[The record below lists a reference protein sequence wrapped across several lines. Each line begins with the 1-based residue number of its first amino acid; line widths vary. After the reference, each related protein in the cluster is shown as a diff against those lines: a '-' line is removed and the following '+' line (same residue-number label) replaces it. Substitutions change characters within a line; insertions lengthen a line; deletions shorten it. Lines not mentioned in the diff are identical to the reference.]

1 MRAARAKPGNE
12 SNDNNIVKSRTIDL
26 VAPSGYPHDPAAVER
41 GIGRLRREGHRLDNV
56 EATRRRY
63 QRFGGTDAERAA
75 DLNRLADPSRR
86 LPDIVLAVRGGYGA
100 SRILHGL
107 DYLGLRRLADQPVA
121 IVGHSDFTAIQCALF
136 AHAGVKS
143 FGGPMFAGDF
153 GAEQVSAFTMQHFW
167 NAISHSSFTVT
178 NNTPQRQSVNATGM
192 LWGGNL
198 AILAS
203 LVGTP
208 YLPPV
213 EGGILYLEDVN
224 EHPFRIERMIYQLH
238 QSGVLG
244 RQQAIVMGEFSG
256 GRLSEYDNGYSLDA
270 MIEQV
275 RAVTGIPVVTGLQ
288 FGHIENLL
296 TLPFGATAHLV
307 ATERGFTLKLSDY
320 PHLG

>member
-1 MRAARAKPGNE
+1 M
-12 SNDNNIVKSRTIDL
+12 VKSRTIDL

-41 GIGRLRREGHRLDNV
+41 ALGRLRREGHRLENV
-56 EATRRRY
+56 DATRRRF

-75 DLNRLADPSRR
+75 DLNRLADASRP

-153 GAEQVSAFTMQHFW
+153 GAEQTSSFTMQHFW

-178 NNTPQRQSVNATGM
+178 SKAPQRQTVDATGM

-208 YLPPV
+208 YMPPI
-213 EGGILYLEDVN
+213 EGGILYIEDVN

-238 QSGVLG
+238 QSGMLG

-256 GRLSEYDNGYSLDA
+256 GRLSDYDNGYSLDA

-275 RAVTGIPVVTGLQ
+275 RSVIGIPVVTGLQ
-288 FGHIENLL
+288 FGHVENLL

-320 PHLG
+320 PHLA

>member
-1 MRAARAKPGNE
+1 MKT
-12 SNDNNIVKSRTIDL
+12 RTIEL
-26 VAPSGYPHDPAAVER
+26 VAPSGYPSDPAAVER
-41 GIGRLRREGHRLDNV
+41 GLTRLRREGHRLENA
-56 EATRRRY
+56 EATRRRF

-75 DLNRLADPSRR
+75 DLNRLADPARP

-100 SRILHGL
+100 TRLLHGL

-121 IVGHSDFTAIQCALF
+121 IVGHSDFTAIQCALY

-153 GAEQVSAFTMQHFW
+153 GAENLSAFTMQHFW
-167 NAISHSSFTVT
+167 NAISHAEFTVRS
-178 NNTPQRQSVNATGM
+178 NVPQRESVDATGM

-213 EGGILYLEDVN
+213 EGGILFVEDVN

-238 QSGVLG
+238 QAGVLG

-256 GRLSEYDNGYSLDA
+256 GRLSDYDNGYSLDA

-275 RAVTGIPVVTGLQ
+275 RTVTGVPVITGLQ
-288 FGHIENLL
+288 FGHVENLL

-307 ATERGFTLKLSDY
+307 AEPRGFTLKLSDY
-320 PHLG
+320 PHLS

>member
-1 MRAARAKPGNE
+1 
-12 SNDNNIVKSRTIDL
+12 VKSRTIDL

-41 GIGRLRREGHRLDNV
+41 ALGRLRREGHRLENV
-56 EATRRRY
+56 DATRRRF

-75 DLNRLADPSRR
+75 DLNRLADASRP

-153 GAEQVSAFTMQHFW
+153 GAEQTSSFTMQHFW

-178 NNTPQRQSVNATGM
+178 SKAPQRQTVDATGM

-208 YLPPV
+208 YMPPI
-213 EGGILYLEDVN
+213 EGGILYIEDVN

-238 QSGVLG
+238 QSGMLG

-256 GRLSEYDNGYSLDA
+256 GRLSDYDNGYSLDA

-275 RAVTGIPVVTGLQ
+275 RSVIGIPVVTGLQ
-288 FGHIENLL
+288 FGHVENLL

-320 PHLG
+320 PHLA

>member
-1 MRAARAKPGNE
+1 M
-12 SNDNNIVKSRTIDL
+12 KSRTIEL

-41 GIGRLRREGHRLDNV
+41 GIGRLRREGHRLENV
-56 EATRRRY
+56 DATRRRF

-75 DLNRLADPSRR
+75 DLNRLADASSP

-153 GAEQVSAFTMQHFW
+153 GAEQVSSFTMQHFW
-167 NAISHSSFTVT
+167 NAISRSSFTVT
-178 NNTPQRQSVNATGM
+178 SNVPQRQRVDATGM

-213 EGGILYLEDVN
+213 EGGILYIEDVN
-224 EHPFRIERMIYQLH
+224 EHPFRIERMIYQLY
-238 QSGVLG
+238 QAGVLG

-256 GRLSEYDNGYSLDA
+256 GRLSDYDNGYSLDA

-275 RAVTGIPVVTGLQ
+275 RSVTGIPVVTGLQ
-288 FGHIENLL
+288 FGHVENLL
-296 TLPFGATAHLV
+296 TLPFGASAHLV

-320 PHLG
+320 PHLA

>member
-1 MRAARAKPGNE
+1 M
-12 SNDNNIVKSRTIDL
+12 KSRTIDL
-26 VAPSGYPHDPAAVER
+26 VAPSGYPSDPAAVER
-41 GIGRLRREGHRLDNV
+41 GLTRLRREGHRLENV
-56 EATRRRY
+56 EATRRRF

-75 DLNRLADPSRR
+75 DLNRLADAARP

-100 SRILHGL
+100 TRLLHGL

-121 IVGHSDFTAIQCALF
+121 IVGHSDFTAIQCALY
-136 AHAGVKS
+136 AQAGVKS

-153 GAEQVSAFTMQHFW
+153 GAENLSAFTMQHFW
-167 NAISHSSFTVT
+167 NAISHAQFTVRS
-178 NNTPQRQSVNATGM
+178 NVPQRESVDVTGM

-213 EGGILYLEDVN
+213 EGGILFIEDVN

-238 QSGVLG
+238 QAGVLG

-256 GRLSEYDNGYSLDA
+256 GRLSDYDNGYSLDA

-275 RAVTGIPVVTGLQ
+275 RTATSVPVVTGLQ
-288 FGHIENLL
+288 FGHVENLL
-296 TLPFGATAHLV
+296 TLPFGATARLV
-307 ATERGFTLKLSDY
+307 AEPRGFTLKLSDY
-320 PHLG
+320 PHLT

>member
-1 MRAARAKPGNE
+1 M
-12 SNDNNIVKSRTIDL
+12 KSRTIDL
-26 VAPSGYPHDPAAVER
+26 VAPSGYPQDPAAVER
-41 GIGRLRREGHRLDNV
+41 ALGRLRREGHRLENV
-56 EATRRRY
+56 EATRRRF

-75 DLNRLADPSRR
+75 DLNRLADASRP
-86 LPDIVLAVRGGYGA
+86 LPDVVLAVRGGYGA

-178 NNTPQRQSVNATGM
+178 SHTPQRQPVDATGM

-208 YLPPV
+208 YMPPIDD
-213 EGGILYLEDVN
+213 GILYIEDVN

-238 QSGVLG
+238 QSGMLG

-256 GRLSEYDNGYSLDA
+256 GRLSDYDNGYSLDA

-275 RAVTGIPVVTGLQ
+275 RSVIGIPVVTGLQ
-288 FGHIENLL
+288 FGHVENLL

-307 ATERGFTLKLSDY
+307 ATERGFTMKLSDY
-320 PHLG
+320 PHLA

>member
-1 MRAARAKPGNE
+1 M
-12 SNDNNIVKSRTIDL
+12 KSRTIDL

-41 GIGRLRREGHRLDNV
+41 GIGRLRREGHRLENV
-56 EATRRRY
+56 DATRRRF

-75 DLNRLADPSRR
+75 DLNRLADASRR

-153 GAEQVSAFTMQHFW
+153 GAEELSSFTMQHFW
-167 NAISHSSFTVT
+167 KAISHSSFTVT
-178 NNTPQRQSVNATGM
+178 SHTPQQQTVDVTGM

-213 EGGILYLEDVN
+213 EGGILYIEDVN
-224 EHPFRIERMIYQLH
+224 EHPFRIERMIYQLY
-238 QSGVLG
+238 QAGVLG

-256 GRLSEYDNGYSLDA
+256 GRLSDYDNGYSLDA

-275 RAVTGIPVVTGLQ
+275 RSVTGIPVVTGLQ

-296 TLPFGATAHLV
+296 TLPFGATAHLI

-320 PHLG
+320 PHLA

>member
-1 MRAARAKPGNE
+1 MKT
-12 SNDNNIVKSRTIDL
+12 RTIEL
-26 VAPSGYPHDPAAVER
+26 VAPSGYPSDPAAVER
-41 GIGRLRREGHRLDNV
+41 GLTRLRREGHRLENA
-56 EATRRRY
+56 EATRRRF

-75 DLNRLADPSRR
+75 DLNRLADPARP

-100 SRILHGL
+100 TRLLHGL

-121 IVGHSDFTAIQCALF
+121 IVGHSDFTAIQCALY

-153 GAEQVSAFTMQHFW
+153 GAENLSAFTMQHFW
-167 NAISHSSFTVT
+167 NAISHAEFTVRS
-178 NNTPQRQSVNATGM
+178 NVPQRESVDATGM

-213 EGGILYLEDVN
+213 EGGILFIEDVN

-238 QSGVLG
+238 QAGVLG

-256 GRLSEYDNGYSLDA
+256 GRLSDYDNGYSLDA

-275 RAVTGIPVVTGLQ
+275 RTVTGVPVITGLQ
-288 FGHIENLL
+288 FGHVENLL

-307 ATERGFTLKLSDY
+307 AEPRGFTLKLSDY
-320 PHLG
+320 PHLS

>member
-1 MRAARAKPGNE
+1 M
-12 SNDNNIVKSRTIDL
+12 KSRTIDL

-41 GIGRLRREGHRLDNV
+41 GIGRLRREGHRLENI
-56 EATRRRY
+56 EATRRRF

-107 DYLGLRRLADQPVA
+107 DYLGLRRLADQPIA
-121 IVGHSDFTAIQCALF
+121 IVGHSDFTAIQCALY

-143 FGGPMFAGDF
+143 FGGPMFAADF
-153 GAEQVSAFTMQHFW
+153 GTEELSAFTMRHFW
-167 NAISHSSFTVT
+167 NAVTHPSFTVT
-178 NNTPQRQSVNATGM
+178 SNVSQRQSVDVTGM

-213 EGGILYLEDVN
+213 EGGILFIEDVN

-256 GRLSEYDNGYSLDA
+256 GRLSEYDNGYSLDT
-270 MIEQV
+270 MIEQI
-275 RAVTGIPVVTGLQ
+275 RTVTGIPVVTGLQ
-288 FGHIENLL
+288 FGHVENLL

-307 ATERGFTLKLSDY
+307 SNERGFTLKLSDY
-320 PHLG
+320 PHLA

>member
-1 MRAARAKPGNE
+1 M
-12 SNDNNIVKSRTIDL
+12 KSRTIDL
-26 VAPSGYPHDPAAVER
+26 VAPSGYPHDPAAVDR
-41 GIGRLRREGHRLDNV
+41 GIGRLRREGHRLENV
-56 EATRRRY
+56 DATRRRF

-75 DLNRLADPSRR
+75 DLNRLADPSRS

-121 IVGHSDFTAIQCALF
+121 IVGHSDFTAIQCALY

-153 GAEQVSAFTMQHFW
+153 GAEEVSSFTMRHFW

-178 NNTPQRQSVNATGM
+178 SNAPQRQTVDVTGM

-198 AILAS
+198 AILTS

-213 EGGILYLEDVN
+213 EGGILYIEDVN

-256 GRLSEYDNGYSLDA
+256 GRLSDYDNGYSLDA

-275 RAVTGIPVVTGLQ
+275 RNVTGIPIVTGLQ
-288 FGHIENLL
+288 FGHVENLL

-307 ATERGFTLKLSDY
+307 STERGFTLKLSDY
-320 PHLG
+320 PHLA

>member
-1 MRAARAKPGNE
+1 M
-12 SNDNNIVKSRTIDL
+12 KSRTIDL

-41 GIGRLRREGHRLDNV
+41 GLGRLRREGHRLENV
-56 EATRRRY
+56 DATRRRF

-75 DLNRLADPSRR
+75 DLNRLADPSRP

-121 IVGHSDFTAIQCALF
+121 MVGHSDFTAIQCALF

-143 FGGPMFAGDF
+143 FGGPMLAGDF
-153 GAEQVSAFTMQHFW
+153 GAEELSSFTMKHFW
-167 NAISHSSFTVT
+167 NAISHASFTVT
-178 NNTPQRQSVNATGM
+178 SSTPQRESIDATGM

-213 EGGILYLEDVN
+213 EGGILYIEDVN
-224 EHPFRIERMIYQLH
+224 EHPFRIERMMYQLH

-256 GRLSEYDNGYSLDA
+256 GRLSDYDNGFSLDT
-270 MIEQV
+270 MIEQI
-275 RAVTGIPVVTGLQ
+275 RSVTGIPVVTGLQ
-288 FGHIENLL
+288 FGHVENLL

-307 ATERGFTLKLSDY
+307 ATERGFSLKLSDY
-320 PHLG
+320 PHLA

>member
-1 MRAARAKPGNE
+1 M
-12 SNDNNIVKSRTIDL
+12 KSRTIDL
-26 VAPSGYPHDPAAVER
+26 VAPSGYPHDPAAVDR
-41 GIGRLRREGHRLDNV
+41 GIGRLRREGHRLENV
-56 EATRRRY
+56 DATRRRF

-107 DYLGLRRLADQPVA
+107 DYDGLRRLADHPVA
-121 IVGHSDFTAIQCALF
+121 LVGHSDFTAIQCALF
-136 AHAGVKS
+136 AQAGVKS

-153 GAEQVSAFTMQHFW
+153 GAEQVSSFTMQHFW
-167 NAISHSSFTVT
+167 NAISHSSFTIT
-178 NNTPQRQSVNATGM
+178 SKTPQSQPVDVTGM

-213 EGGILYLEDVN
+213 DGGILYIEDVN

-256 GRLSEYDNGYSLDA
+256 GRLSDYDNGYSLDA

-275 RAVTGIPVVTGLQ
+275 RSVIGIPVVTGLQ

-320 PHLG
+320 PHLA

>member
-1 MRAARAKPGNE
+1 M
-12 SNDNNIVKSRTIDL
+12 KSRTIDL

-41 GIGRLRREGHRLDNV
+41 GIGRLHREGHRLENV
-56 EATRRRY
+56 DATRRRF

-75 DLNRLADPSRR
+75 DLNRLADASRP

-107 DYLGLRRLADQPVA
+107 DYIGLRRLADQPVA

-153 GAEQVSAFTMQHFW
+153 GAEELSPFTMQHFW
-167 NAISHSSFTVT
+167 NAISRSSFTVT
-178 NNTPQRQSVNATGM
+178 SNTPQRQTVDATGM

-213 EGGILYLEDVN
+213 DGGILYIEDVN
-224 EHPFRIERMIYQLH
+224 EHPFRIERMIYQLY
-238 QSGVLG
+238 QAGVLG

-256 GRLSEYDNGYSLDA
+256 GRLSDYDNGYSLDA

-275 RAVTGIPVVTGLQ
+275 RSVTGIPVVTGLQ
-288 FGHIENLL
+288 FGHVENLL

-307 ATERGFTLKLSDY
+307 ASERGFTLKLSDY
-320 PHLG
+320 PHLA

>member
-1 MRAARAKPGNE
+1 M
-12 SNDNNIVKSRTIDL
+12 VKSRTIDL

-41 GIGRLRREGHRLDNV
+41 GIGRLRREGHRLENV
-56 EATRRRY
+56 DATRRRF

-75 DLNRLADPSRR
+75 DLNRLADASRA

-107 DYLGLRRLADQPVA
+107 DYTGLRRLADQPVA

-153 GAEQVSAFTMQHFW
+153 GAEQVSSFTMQHFW
-167 NAISHSSFTVT
+167 NAISRPSFTIT
-178 NNTPQRQSVNATGM
+178 SHTPQQQTVDATGM

-213 EGGILYLEDVN
+213 EGGILYIEDVN
-224 EHPFRIERMIYQLH
+224 EHPFRIERMIYQLY
-238 QSGVLG
+238 QAGVLG

-256 GRLSEYDNGYSLDA
+256 GRLSDYDNGYSLDA

-275 RAVTGIPVVTGLQ
+275 RSVTGIPVVTGLQ
-288 FGHIENLL
+288 FGHVENLL
-296 TLPFGATAHLV
+296 TLPFGAAAHLI
-307 ATERGFTLKLSDY
+307 ASERGFTLKLSDY
-320 PHLG
+320 PHLA